1 MEFPRQEYTG
11 VGCHSLLQGIFPTQ
25 GSNLGLPHCRQILYH
40 LSHQGSPVMSPGC
53 LVNGPGVIFR
63 PGSDVILALFLVVC
77 RPEYSWGVWGA
88 QSRFVR
94 VWLIRPNQSG
104 ASAKF
109 WAWLHPQHAV
119 WSQHFNILA
128 WRIPWTE
135 EPGGL
140 WSIVL
145 QRVEHN
151 KNI

>member
-1 MEFPRQEYTG
+1 
-11 VGCHSLLQGIFPTQ
+11 
-25 GSNLGLPHCRQILYH
+25 
-40 LSHQGSPVMSPGC
+40 MSPGC

-119 WSQHFNILA
+119 WSQD
-128 WRIPWTE
+128 T
-135 EPGGL
+135 GL
-140 WSIVL
+140 PSL
-145 QRVEHN
+145 GLRFLLC
-151 KNI
+151 